1 MERTR
6 KKIEQGRRKSQWE
19 KRMKKERKNKSEK
32 TEGREGIVR
41 GEKRDSWKR
50 TRIRREKKVP
60 GI

>member
-6 KKIEQGRRKSQWE
+6 KKREQGRRKSQWD
-19 KRMKKERKNKSEK
+19 KRKKKERKNKSEK

-41 GEKRDSWKR
+41 GEKRDGWKR